1 MKNQL
6 LAFKLHKLAFA
17 FFLDAD
23 LVERVESSVVSKS
36 LKTIKFRC
44 FNIVGCSTRKVSFH
58 KGCIVAEIALSL
70 SEIR

>member
-1 MKNQL
+1 MLKFHN
-6 LAFKLHKLAFA
+6 LAFE
-17 FFLDAD
+17 FFDDD
-23 LVERVESSVVSKS
+23 LVERVESSAVSKS

-44 FNIVGCSTRKVSFH
+44 FNVIGCSTLKVSFH